1 MPNLKDK
8 LIVPVEIP
16 AWGVITFIVSGAFG
30 YGILYNTLQGLV
42 KSQDK
47 VEIIY
52 ERQIRNIETVNLHKE
67 VLREHQAKIE
77 NHESRLVSLERLS
90 DRGHK

>member
-47 VEIIY
+47 VEVMY
-52 ERQIRNIETVNLHKE
+52 ERQIKNIEMVNQHKE
-67 VLREHQAKIE
+67 VLRQHQAKLE
-77 NHESRLVSLERLS
+77 NHESRLMSLERIA
-90 DRGHK
+90 DRGGK

>member
-8 LIVPVEIP
+8 LVVPVEVP

-42 KSQDK
+42 KNQDK
-47 VEIIY
+47 VEVMY
-52 ERQIRNIETVNLHKE
+52 ERQIKNIETVNQHRE
-67 VLREHQAKIE
+67 ILREHQAKID
-77 NHESRLVSLERLS
+77 NHESRLVSLERLA
-90 DRGHK
+90 DRGSR